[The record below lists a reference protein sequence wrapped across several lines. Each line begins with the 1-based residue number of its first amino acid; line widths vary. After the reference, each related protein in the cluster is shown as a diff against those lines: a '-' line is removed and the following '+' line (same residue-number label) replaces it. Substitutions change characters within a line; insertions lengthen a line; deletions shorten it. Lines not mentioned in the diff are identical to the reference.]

1 MCQDDGNTCKQ
12 KKINNCF
19 HTILLVTGSCYV
31 YSVHMSHIDEWCSFC
46 WNAANM
52 PCLCSSLFDLMLLK
66 VSCTTYCQQ
75 WISLSSF
82 NSARYTELWRLCS
95 LLLNCCVT
103 LWCLTS
109 WSWRIGIFLKSRV
122 TWSTFPLH
130 LRVRRLRSGI
140 GNIGAPWANGIYSP
154 EKWIARCEVA
164 NNMHYMKPLT
174 IVVNTE

>member
-1 MCQDDGNTCKQ
+1 MM
-12 KKINNCF
+12 F
-19 HTILLVTGSCYV
+19 ILLKCCKY
-31 YSVHMSHIDEWCSFC
+31 
-46 WNAANM
+46 A
-52 PCLCSSLFDLMLLK
+52 LSLFQSVWPNAVESKLHYLLPTMNIPIK
-66 VSCTTYCQQ
+66 FQFCSLYWVMTT
-75 WISLSSF
+75 
-82 NSARYTELWRLCS
+82 

-130 LRVRRLRSGI
+130 LRVRRLCSGI